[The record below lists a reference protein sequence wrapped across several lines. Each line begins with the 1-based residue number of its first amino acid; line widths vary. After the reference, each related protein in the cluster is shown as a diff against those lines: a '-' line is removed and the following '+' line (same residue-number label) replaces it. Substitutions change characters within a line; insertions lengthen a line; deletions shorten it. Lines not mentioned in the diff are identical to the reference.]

1 MKIKLQ
7 KFVTHKKQYSD
18 YCFVYTTN
26 KEKLYMTDFK
36 VRACLD
42 PNWIMVICIMDELI
56 IICIPKAT

>member
-36 VRACLD
+36 VRARLD
-42 PNWIMVICIMDELI
+42 PN
-56 IICIPKAT
+56 